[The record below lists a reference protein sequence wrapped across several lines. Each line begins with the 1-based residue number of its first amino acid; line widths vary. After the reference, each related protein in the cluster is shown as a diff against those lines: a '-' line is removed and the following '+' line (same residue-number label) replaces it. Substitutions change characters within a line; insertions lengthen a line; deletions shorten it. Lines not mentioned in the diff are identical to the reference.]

1 MGFKK
6 ITVAGGGV
14 LGSQIAFQAAFHG
27 FEVVIYDI
35 NKEALKSAQDRL
47 EKLKISY
54 VKDMKASQERVDK
67 TVNSIKLTANL
78 SEAMSSAELLIEAV
92 PENIDIKKEF
102 YNEVSSVA
110 NEKTIFA
117 TNSSQLLPSDIK
129 DFTDRPDRFL
139 ALHFANE
146 VWKFNTAEVM
156 RTNDTDKEVFNNV
169 LSFASEMGMVAI
181 PLYKEQKGY
190 IQNSLLIPF
199 LNAAE
204 YLYAQDIADAHII
217 DKTWM
222 KANNSRMGPFGAI
235 DVIGLNT
242 HTNILRGN
250 KELSERNWVKKY
262 INRLEEMISKG
273 YTGKTD
279 GKGFYEY
286 PNPEYERA
294 DFFDNSV
301 EIQSLEHGFKN
312 VTVAGGG
319 VLGSQIAFQAA
330 SGGFNVSLYDINE
343 EAIESARNRIIKIK
357 KEYSRDMDVSI
368 EKVNEIERN
377 INFFHD
383 LSHATSD
390 ADIVIEVVPENI
402 DIKKDFYSKLR
413 NVIPEKTY
421 VVTNTS
427 TLKPSDFENAV
438 GRPEKF
444 AALHFANHVW
454 LNNTGEVMVA
464 SKTSEETF
472 NKILAFARDINLTV
486 LPIKREQPG
495 YILNTMLVPFLNA
508 GLNLYAKGIST
519 YDQIDKTWMVA
530 TGSPKGPFAIIDIVG
545 LNTAYNISNNIYK
558 STGSDVDRKI
568 VELLHE
574 KINNGETGL
583 NVGKGFYDYS
593 SGIPYEKKDFL

>member
-357 KEYSRDMDVSI
+357 EEYSRDMDVSI

-530 TGSPKGPFAIIDIVG
+530 TGSPKA
-545 LNTAYNISNNIYK
+545 
-558 STGSDVDRKI
+558 
-568 VELLHE
+568 LLQ
-574 KINNGETGL
+574 
-583 NVGKGFYDYS
+583 
-593 SGIPYEKKDFL
+593 